1 MVNEPRRIKIA
12 PESELARLLTE
23 AGDMPL
29 LLEKNGEVYRLE
41 PLARNRE
48 DIFAGYDPEKVKKA
62 IAATAGSWKD
72 LDTDKLIADIYRA
85 RKEGSRPP
93 GDRNGLYS

>member
-29 LLEKNGEVYRLE
+29 LLEKNGAVYRLE
-41 PLARNRE
+41 PLERSRE
-48 DIFAGYDPEKVKKA
+48 DIFAGYDPENVKKA

-85 RKEGSRPP
+85 RKEGSRPATRP
-93 GDRNGLYS
+93 